1 MKRALGRGLDSLIPE
16 KTNNEVQEVKI
27 NNIIPNKYQMRTD
40 FNNEKINE
48 LAKSIKENSLIQPVV
63 VTKVNK
69 KYMIIAGERR
79 WRAAKRAGL
88 VSIPCIQKDMDDENF
103 LTTSLIENIQR
114 EDLSPVEEATAYDK
128 MIKSFSMTQQEIA
141 EKVGKSRSTV
151 ANTIRILSLPED
163 LRNLIIQEKITA
175 GHARALLTIEN
186 SEKRRRLAEKIV
198 REKLTVRETEKLA
211 SIVSGRIK
219 IAQKKRVKK
228 NTDSEV
234 KKMEDKFEKVLGT
247 KVNIKLKNKEKGVI
261 NIEFYSVKDF
271 ERIIKIIC
279 VKGN

>member
-1 MKRALGRGLDSLIPE
+1 
-16 KTNNEVQEVKI
+16 
-27 NNIIPNKYQMRTD
+27 
-40 FNNEKINE
+40 
-48 LAKSIKENSLIQPVV
+48 
-63 VTKVNK
+63 
-69 KYMIIAGERR
+69 MIIAGERR

>member
-27 NNIIPNKYQMRTD
+27 DNIIPNKYQMRND
-40 FNNEKINE
+40 FNDEKINE

-63 VTKVNK
+63 VTKVNR

-103 LTTSLIENIQR
+103 LTASLIENIQR

-141 EKVGKSRSTV
+141 EKVGKSRSAV

-198 REKLTVRETEKLA
+198 REKLTVREAEKLA

-234 KKMEDKFEKVLGT
+234 KKMEDKFEKVFGT
-247 KVNIKLKNKEKGVI
+247 KVNIKLKNKEQGVI
-261 NIEFYSVKDF
+261 NIEFYSLKDF

-279 VKGN
+279 D